1 MRAFPARNIITKPE
15 AAWPF
20 PALLPSRSVSRDR
33 NAFVLVIAIVQSTIH
48 SPISSLPPSAT
59 NRRNLLSGNP
69 SWMLLTLTYE
79 LSSEFLKK
87 KIYIY
92 EKNSFEKKSSRKKY
106 TRVYVSRRK
115 SFTIRFW
122 KIEKEITIKESTN
135 YPFSSNSWKNIKLE
149 EIFFSRRNKRNNI
162 RVHRVLHFSLE
173 KKEIFSSGWNKNTSF
188 TILNFE
194 KNEKEEEQSKRGA
207 ISRRRKLRSRVDDD
221 TISISRNG
229 ERHNVNGH
237 KFDRRGAC
245 ARVSIGQSLLFRVT

>member
-1 MRAFPARNIITKPE
+1 M
-15 AAWPF
+15 
-20 PALLPSRSVSRDR
+20 
-33 NAFVLVIAIVQSTIH
+33 
-48 SPISSLPPSAT
+48 
-59 NRRNLLSGNP
+59 
-69 SWMLLTLTYE
+69 
-79 LSSEFLKK
+79 
-87 KIYIY
+87 
-92 EKNSFEKKSSRKKY
+92 
-106 TRVYVSRRK
+106 TRVCVSRRK

-173 KKEIFSSGWNKNTSF
+173 KKEIFFSGWNKNTSF
-188 TILNFE
+188 TNLDFE
-194 KNEKEEEQSKRGA
+194 KKKEKEEEQSKRGA
-207 ISRRRKLRSRVDDD
+207 ISRRWKLRSRVDDD
-221 TISISRNG
+221 TISISWNG

>member
-92 EKNSFEKKSSRKKY
+92 EKNSFEKKSSWKKY

-122 KIEKEITIKESTN
+122 KIEKETTIEESTN

-162 RVHRVLHFSLE
+162 RVHRVLLFSLE

-188 TILNFE
+188 TILDFE
-194 KNEKEEEQSKRGA
+194 KKEKEEEQSKRGA